1 MQNLGGGQTECIM
14 GDSSF
19 GILRPPIFHP
29 KKIEGPPI
37 SPPTPP
43 PPFPLQLKLWLV
55 PINIQGW
62 TLNLNWSDMKVKTK
76 NWHCYLKLKSMFR
89 TSVQSLCSTCHW
101 LKGAMSP
108 WEHAPWGY
116 AKYFQLS
123 KFYFSMLSVTSK
135 HRQPKLC
142 GSSLDFALR
151 SAVKVGV

>member
-1 MQNLGGGQTECIM
+1 MTGPYKYTGMDTEFEVEWHESK
-14 GDSSF
+14 DKELALLF
-19 GILRPPIFHP
+19 QV
-29 KKIEGPPI
+29 KIN
-37 SPPTPP
+37 
-43 PPFPLQLKLWLV
+43 V
-55 PINIQGW
+55 
-62 TLNLNWSDMKVKTK
+62 SDFS
-76 NWHCYLKLKSMFR
+76 N
-89 TSVQSLCSTCHW
+89 SLCSTCHW